1 MDNGLFGGEKTTTDE
16 GRILLASS
24 VSCRVC
30 LVAGL
35 VGLWAPVFFFSLLS
49 LAFLLLLSVSWCS
62 QLVNW
67 MYQNF
72 YKLSIKAG

>member
-35 VGLWAPVFFFSLLS
+35 VGLWAPVFFLFSPVFGLLA
-49 LAFLLLLSVSWCS
+49 LVIGKLVFPACELDVPKLL
-62 QLVNW
+62 
-67 MYQNF
+67 
-72 YKLSIKAG
+72 